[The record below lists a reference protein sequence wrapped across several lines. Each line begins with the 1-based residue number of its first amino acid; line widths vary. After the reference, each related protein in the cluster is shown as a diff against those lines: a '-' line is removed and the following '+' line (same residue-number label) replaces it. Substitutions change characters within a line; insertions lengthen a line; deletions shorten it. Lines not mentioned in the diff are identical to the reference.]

1 MSFFASNNRIR
12 LTNTANTTIF
22 DTDWKQPTITSVVA
36 GSISLPTRGNTTT
49 VVVNHDL
56 GPAPFNPTFVLST
69 ARISGST
76 TYPWVG
82 TTFNSSGS
90 TLANLGWA
98 LVSGVWRLA
107 GARTVT
113 FLVSNN
119 RLILREEYYNQFPS
133 LQLASFTLSYK
144 VYLGS
149 FT

>member
-1 MSFFASNNRIR
+1 MSFFAANDRIR
-12 LTNTANTTIF
+12 VTNTAGTTIF
-22 DTDWKQPTITSVVA
+22 DTDWKQPAITSIVS
-36 GSISLPTRGNTTT
+36 GSIALPTRGNTTT
-49 VVVNHDL
+49 TVVNRDIAA
-56 GPAPFNPTFVLST
+56 APFNPTFVLAT

-90 TLANLGWA
+90 TLTNLGWNFVNNA
-98 LVSGVWRLA
+98 WRLA

-113 FLVSNN
+113 FLVSNG
-119 RLILREEYYNQFPS
+119 RLILREEYYNQFPT
-133 LQLASFTLSYK
+133 LQLASFTLTYK